1 MQCVRRFSLHLFIL
15 AASAGLWPLMLTGQ
29 NNTKKLLFTH
39 ISIEDGLS
47 QGMITDIIQDRYGFM
62 WLGTKDGLNQYD
74 GYRFS
79 VYRHSPDDLSSLSDS
94 YITAL
99 MEDSLGRI
107 WVGTVSGR
115 VDLFDRNSGTF
126 KHIIKQGTV
135 SGVGPVMKIE
145 EGKNGKVWIQIAK
158 TVIEIN
164 GETLQH
170 REIPLPPPV
179 PDYMILSRNGKLYSL
194 LPNSLSIRSLTE
206 GKTMSVKFAE
216 EDFQKLIPGTS
227 KQWRRVIEHPSQKK
241 YYVFFDGGI
250 IGLDA
255 ISFKTTEVL
264 PYALGFTNQALIDS
278 VGDMWILADTRMVK
292 YDPKEKIFTEV
303 RSKNIEQ
310 NKALIISRFFKDRG
324 GIFWFGTGGY
334 GLYKH
339 DPYTEKFHHTDENS
353 IISILEYKGKIL
365 INRIQ
370 SAYYQIDPEKEYY
383 VDTIARSSG
392 RHFISYK
399 NEFYTLLKDGS
410 KRWFS
415 LDTAIASFDLK
426 TNDLKIYTTP
436 PIRGGMYSP
445 ISDIKKDGKGNLWVG
460 TNDGLF
466 CFNTVNQNWKT
477 YRNNPSDSTSLSFN
491 TIFTLCP
498 DPGEPNILWVGTN
511 GGGLNRF
518 DMQTG
523 KFKRYLV
530 KNGLPNNVVY
540 GILPDNDGNLWMSTN
555 NGLSRLDPVYN
566 RFKNFDVNDGLQGNE
581 FNHDAFV
588 KDQDGRLYFGGVN
601 GFNYFYP
608 EEVSTNP
615 IAPNVVIT
623 DMTINNKTIAGLHE
637 YASLSKALYLN
648 EKIRLTYDQNMIGFE
663 FAALDF
669 SAPMKNQYQYMLE
682 GFNDNWI
689 YSNNTHKATYTN
701 LDPGTY
707 VFRVKGSNKDGIWN
721 EDGASLTIIILPPWY
736 GTWWFR
742 TLMALTLLSAIYIVY
757 RYRLQQA
764 LNLVAVRNRIATD
777 LHDEI
782 GSNLSNISIFSNVA
796 QQISDSEKNVSLLKK
811 ISEYSQASQESMSD
825 IVWMINPDNDCFEN
839 IMTQMR
845 RYAAE
850 IFEAINCSF
859 DISFDEKLNGI
870 KLNMEERKNLYLIYK
885 EAINNL
891 AKYSGCSEVSI
902 ELKLTRGMINMVMK
916 DNGKGFDLDA
926 VSKGNGVTNMR
937 KRAEML
943 KGRLNIRTSPG
954 HGTEIELN
962 FPA

>member
-1 MQCVRRFSLHLFIL
+1 MRIFQVRVAIIVI
-15 AASAGLWPLMLTGQ
+15 AGLWPAILDAQ
-29 NNTKKLLFTH
+29 NNTKELLFTH
-39 ISIEDGLS
+39 TSIEQGLS
-47 QGMITDIIQDRYGFM
+47 QGMITDIIQDRFGFM
-62 WLGTKDGLNQYD
+62 WFGTKDGLNQYD
-74 GYRFS
+74 GYQFLI
-79 VYRHSPDDLSSLSDS
+79 YRHSPDDRSTLSDS
-94 YITAL
+94 YVTAL
-99 MEDSLGRI
+99 LEDNKGRI

-115 VDLFDRNSGTF
+115 IDYFDRNSGTF

-145 EGKNGKVWIQIAK
+145 EGKDGKIWIQIAK
-158 TVIEIN
+158 TIIEID
-164 GETLQH
+164 GQTLQH
-170 REIPLPPPV
+170 REIPLTGPT
-179 PDYMILSRNGKLYSL
+179 PDYMMLGRNGKVYSL
-194 LPNSLSIRSLTE
+194 LENSLSIQSLAD
-206 GKTMSVKFAE
+206 GKTISVKFSE
-216 EDFQKLIPGTS
+216 EEFQKLIPGTS
-227 KQWRRVIEHPSQKK
+227 KQWRRVVEHPSQKK

-255 ISFKTTEVL
+255 ISYKTTEVL
-264 PYALGFTNQALIDS
+264 PYDLGYTNQALIDNI
-278 VGDMWILADTRMVK
+278 GDMWILADTRMVK
-292 YDPKEKIFTEV
+292 YDSREKTFTEV
-303 RSKNIEQ
+303 RSKSNEQ
-310 NKALIISRFFKDRG
+310 NKTLIISRFYKDRG
-324 GIFWFGTGGY
+324 GIYWFGTGGY

-353 IISILEYKGKIL
+353 VMSIFEFNGKIL
-365 INRIQ
+365 INRVQ
-370 SAYYQIDPEKEYY
+370 SAYYHIDPEKGYY

-392 RHFISYK
+392 RHFINYK

-415 LDTAIASFDLK
+415 LDTAIASFDLE
-426 TNDLKIYTTP
+426 TNDLKIYTAP

-445 ISDIKKDGKGNLWVG
+445 ISSIKKDGKGNLWVG

-498 DPGEPNILWVGTN
+498 DARESNILWVGTN

-518 DMQTG
+518 DMKTG
-523 KFKRYLV
+523 KFKRFLV

-540 GILPDNDGNLWMSTN
+540 GILPDDNGNLWMSTN
-555 NGLSRLDPVYN
+555 NGLSCFDPGSQKF
-566 RFKNFDVNDGLQGNE
+566 RNFDVKDGLQGNE

-588 KDQDGRLYFGGVN
+588 KDEHGRMYFGGVN
-601 GFNYFYP
+601 GFNYFDP
-608 EEVSTNP
+608 KDVSINP
-615 IAPNVVIT
+615 NVPNVVIT
-623 DMTINNKTIAGLHE
+623 DMKINNRSIGSINE
-637 YASLSKALYLN
+637 YASVSKAVYLN
-648 EKIRLTYDQNMIGFE
+648 EKIILPYDQNMISFE

-669 SAPMKNQYQYMLE
+669 SAPMKNQYQYKLE

-689 YSNNTHKATYTN
+689 YSNNTHTATYTN

-707 VFRVKGSNKDGIWN
+707 IFRVKGSNKDGIWN
-721 EDGASLTIIILPPWY
+721 EDGASLTITILPPWY

-742 TLMALTLLSAIYIVY
+742 LLMALTFLTAVYAVY

-764 LNLVAVRNRIATD
+764 LNLVAVRNSIATD

-796 QQISDSEKNVSLLKK
+796 QQIGDNEKNISLLKK

-825 IVWMINPDNDCFEN
+825 IVWMINPDNDRFEN

-850 IFEAINCSF
+850 IFEAIKCSF

-902 ELKLTRGMINMVMK
+902 ELKLHKGMINMVLK

-926 VSKGNGVTNMR
+926 VGKGNGLTNMR

-943 KGRLNIRTSPG
+943 KGRLDIRTSPG
-954 HGTEIELN
+954 NGTEIELN